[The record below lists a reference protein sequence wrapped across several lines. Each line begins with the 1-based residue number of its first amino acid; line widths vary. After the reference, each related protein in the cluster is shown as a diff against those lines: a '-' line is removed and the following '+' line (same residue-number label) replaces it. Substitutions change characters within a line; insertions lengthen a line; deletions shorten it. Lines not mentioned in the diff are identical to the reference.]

1 MTKEQHIEA
10 FNNTLLMNYDM
21 PEEFTKGLAE
31 FLYDEGYR
39 LETEGKWI
47 WINQATGY
55 LEPPYGD
62 TCKCAICEF
71 EIDVSETHFNYC
83 PHCGAKM
90 KGDQD

>member
-21 PEEFTKGLAE
+21 PEEFTKDLAE

-47 WINQATGY
+47 SASTKPGVQIGM
-55 LEPPYGD
+55 
-62 TCKCAICEF
+62 KCSLCGARIKYSEF
-71 EIDVSETHFNYC
+71 FNGNHNYC
-83 PHCGAKM
+83 YKCGAKM
-90 KGDQD
+90 KGDQT